1 MANVKTAISLQKSLL
16 EKAETLAREMNVS
29 RSRLLALALEDFIDR
44 YQNQRLL
51 EQINAV
57 YKDIPDTVEQGLR
70 RKLRRHHRRIVEGEW

>member
-29 RSRLLALALEDFIDR
+29 RSRLLALALEEFIDR

>member
-1 MANVKTAISLQKSLL
+1 MANVKTAISLRKSLL

-29 RSRLLALALEDFIDR
+29 RSRLLALALEEFIDR

>member
-29 RSRLLALALEDFIDR
+29 RSRLLALALEEFIDR

-57 YKDIPDTVEQGLR
+57 YKDIPDTVEQGLG